1 MSGKKNA
8 FSPLLPP
15 GRHVMA
21 VEELREITVTAFTGS
36 RRRER
41 LFSELERLVFD
52 LNQAQVIC
60 ELWVDGSYLTEKT
73 DPEDIDLSF
82 AVWVQ
87 HLESLDPS
95 LQSDLLANL
104 NGGKAYSP
112 ALDTYFCARFLRE
125 DPRCVAD
132 TTAYWGEKWG
142 KGWDDW
148 LKGYAVIKLGETD
161 VGYRLFA

>member
-1 MSGKKNA
+1 MSGGKNA

-21 VEELREITVTAFTGS
+21 VEELRVITVTAFAGS
-36 RRRER
+36 RRRAW
-41 LFSELERLVFD
+41 LFSELKRLVFY
-52 LNQAQVIC
+52 LNQEHVIC
-60 ELWVDGSYLTEKT
+60 ELWVDGSYLTEKP

-82 AVWVQ
+82 AAWVQ

-95 LQSDLLANL
+95 LQSSLLANL

-125 DPRCVAD
+125 DPRRGAD
-132 TTAYWGEKWG
+132 MTAYWCEKWG

-161 VGYRLFA
+161 VGYKLFA